1 MPSRPIRTT
10 ALRLPADLHE
20 LASTLAR
27 KKGMS
32 FNAFVAWSLE
42 RVAREE
48 EEHELFE
55 GYTIAGGGDDST
67 TEWAMPAAAEVVL
80 LD

>member
-1 MPSRPIRTT
+1 
-10 ALRLPADLHE
+10 
-20 LASTLAR
+20 
-27 KKGMS
+27 MS